1 MNTTQRSDDT
11 DHLPNPEDLL
21 PSTSSPEFRVHDVNV
36 VIPSDKPHQTNPPEP
51 QKILSTTQDD
61 PIQLTD
67 DNTTPADDAQIPFP
81 ASARSIRIDTLD
93 NGGNV
98 LGHAPIPGPCP
109 GPGSPKAEPI
119 LGRLLLFFTELK
131 MHNPSRHREAV
142 ERLRQLEEE
151 LRESGAV
158 CPPDPAVADAV
169 ARALAAAAP
178 GHDIQIRVNQSRHT
192 TTTKTVYETETPGMV
207 GLSPDHIRSL
217 HRQMLDSLVTGN
229 GSDAHAE
236 SGTTQKKE
244 TAEEG
249 FTDEDGALVVSKR
262 MTRLVT
268 TTRSALPGEAEP
280 APDSPVESMGSVKD
294 RIAAFESIA
303 RDQPPTPPRDE
314 QAGHAPV
321 AAPRRTSAAT
331 HETSE
336 EEVEEEDE
344 HGNVRKVIRK
354 KRITE
359 KYTRTEFHIPRREG
373 DAEEEPEVEQ
383 YRRTAS
389 ELSGGEHRPAAA
401 SRQESEIS
409 RRASE
414 AERRLSEDQQQL
426 SPASRQASEASRRAS
441 EAEHQPF
448 PVPASRQDSEASR
461 RASQAEGRLSEA
473 EHQPL
478 PASRQASEASR
489 RASEAETPAS
499 RASTQL
505 SETRPESPE
514 DEHLRRSMAESHAS
528 QYSEK
533 SRPSDAKPESPEL
546 SRRTSASKAESWVS
560 EEKETEKPE
569 FTGVEPAE
577 VHARR
582 PSVEEATKSVEEVVA
597 QASAPIESSEEEVE
611 EEDEHG
617 NVRRVIRKKRIMEK
631 YTRTEFHIPRREGEA
646 EDEPEAVTR
655 PESVEQHARTESENE
670 GEHRPTPASRQDSE
684 ASRRAHEAEHHLSED
699 EHRPSP
705 APASRQASEAS
716 RRASEAES
724 HTSGTHAP
732 EAETQKERR
741 DSEASS
747 RDQKLV
753 EHPHHL
759 EDVQEKPDRP
769 AELSYTAEAPKDIET
784 PMLEASPETQQYEDE
799 IKKAEI
805 RTTPPSAH
813 SPIGSSE
820 EEVEEEDE
828 HGNIRRVRRHI
839 KETHTRTEY
848 HIESREEPAE
858 HLEEV
863 QDHSKAAELHRHE
876 EPLAVETD
884 EPVKTAELRSTPP
897 GKRSPIDSDEEGFG
911 DKVKKAGMVV
921 GGIVAAPVALA
932 AYGVKEAYDRLKG
945 DKEEKEEHVHV
956 VEQPEEARYHEE
968 HQEVE
973 ESPRQRSSM
982 AESDASMTRS
992 HEQESFA
999 RSQMESPEAEAAQ
1012 SSAYSLE
1019 TEEVHHHEAPQV
1031 EAEHQGRILPATD
1044 EELRY
1049 EYEQYHPYSD
1059 SPARQE
1065 QISYEPTE
1073 FDAEEQAVH
1082 EHDEHQL
1089 PVHDAQHEEVQQQK
1103 VEHAES
1109 PIDKAPSGDEA
1120 NVPEA
1125 QLGDEQPQM
1134 VDEELR
1140 YEYEQYH
1147 HYEPES
1153 PQQFKEEHAG
1163 ASEDE
1168 HRVEPE
1174 KTEVGEEH
1182 HHEEYEE
1189 VLSPGEELERTQ
1201 ELETVRPASPA
1212 QEEEHPQQVV
1222 DDELRY
1228 EYEQYHP
1235 YPEADQASQQAEHY
1249 LEEYSPRR
1257 EDIPIIR
1264 QRSPTPEE
1272 PELPEDT
1279 ASVKSLSSQVGI
1291 QEEEQASEAQP
1302 VAGTEQPEEV
1312 VYLKEVVEEPVDQ
1325 EVPEESASV
1334 KSLNS
1339 QVEDVEPIVEHEETS
1354 HTFEQPEEI
1363 VYLKEVEAEVEE
1375 QPASPQSVMDSEEE
1389 AHEAPTSQETRKPSA
1404 PEFEADFETS
1414 KGEVPDSEAGKHHEQ
1429 EPEGDYEYQEPEPDA
1444 TSPIPSGEEKRNEAS
1459 EQDQTPSEVYS
1470 EEHRRESNTSERF
1483 AVHPEVAEAAAEAE
1497 FPASPRSSLAGE
1509 EHHVQS
1515 AEYEREVPS
1524 EVDAEH
1530 VEHRELHEETPAS
1543 PATETERK
1551 SSAYEEDEDIQASPA
1566 IEVTQFEEEKSKEYY
1581 VDPEVPDFGPY
1592 GEPVD
1597 GYPATERSAQV
1608 APHQEAHEIAE
1619 AHPELD
1625 EHADEPL
1632 PEAHPAESVPQTP
1645 TSPFEADR
1653 SSPIVESQG
1662 NFVEKETYPDEH
1674 YEYETYRPPTGGYE
1688 AQAQEHQQPE
1698 TPLSERSVQG
1708 SHHDTKRSSIA
1719 EASEKLVAEVLDD
1732 AEAEAIEESYQ
1743 EREYR
1748 DHEEPPQ
1755 EQFEGVPAR
1764 RKSEVQHESF
1774 DESRDAE
1781 QQQYQHDVIHESPE
1795 VEAFEEHGHEVP
1807 ASPKEGQE
1815 PRFETEDV
1823 MERESQ
1829 RSGSLEEVHQEEETR
1844 QQTPARSSIAE
1855 SPIQSEHEVVPE
1867 HLQLGEREHEVEQP
1881 QPTPSE
1887 SGLEPAETA
1896 ARGDSPVTQR
1906 HEAAYDH
1913 HEEPTFV
1920 QESALQ
1926 EAHDVHPEHFE
1937 AQLAQ
1942 SQVEKAVLEAQPP
1955 SYEESE
1961 RLEDVASA
1969 PTTPR
1974 STDLHAMEESK
1985 YQTYEDL
1992 SRTSDE
1998 EGEREDAD
2006 AIEQEGKPPT
2016 YEESEATH
2024 DTEPVQV
2031 RVEAVEPEP
2040 ESQFEEEDRNFGAE
2054 TRTPPASPVPEYD
2067 APVIESEEYQLE
2079 QYQPEAEADFE
2090 RAISPADSYEMA
2102 KQAREADEQRG
2113 QESPKSTDS
2122 RVEFEADVK
2131 AEVHSTAGSPISQGD
2146 AAERVEVGDQVY
2158 QRPTSPA
2165 DSFEMEEEQR
2175 ELGKQSDEESPR
2187 STDSRVEYGVEEE
2200 HQREELASRSPEVA
2214 GFEVQEHEDAPS
2226 PAAAQKPH
2234 IEHEH
2239 RHVVESEEYQFE
2251 HEAKHET
2258 TESPSHHQERSIE
2271 ETRPRLHRP
2280 DSLDVEPLEVQEE
2293 RDVGELLREH
2303 EPPTTPS
2310 VEEVSMPGE
2319 EAAVIESH
2327 GYDAGLD
2334 EESHPESPESEAD
2347 LGGHAEEGRSPSV
2360 DEHHREVHEAAPAS
2374 PLAGSPKP
2382 EEQLYHVEQERRI
2395 GFDHVQEESERFE
2408 ESHLTDTHVNE
2419 HHLRQEREAGVE
2431 EHQERPESPVESDK
2445 PSVLHEEEHH
2455 LRQEREVGFEEHQ
2468 QRPEFLADSD
2478 NHSQRHEEPQLE
2490 SPATSGPQSRTSGR
2504 AESIESPAQRTSRPD
2519 SGSEFR
2525 QEFDS
2530 EQYQLEHPEEAKYH
2544 QHEMEPES
2552 SGQTQEREDAFD
2564 EAQHYEKPTEVHGQ
2578 HLRHESVGGFVVSE
2592 ERPDEAERQS
2602 SRVSEDYPEAGSR
2615 KDSHTSQPAGYFAES
2630 PIIHSDEYR
2639 VDDDV
2644 QAVAEDQPY
2653 SESPRRESISALSE
2667 EEKASSPQPFE
2678 HHEHVEHTPESARI
2692 SHEEQIVESEQAQSP
2707 GDGYIIP
2714 SDDYEAYEERTQS
2727 PVTTLHEI
2735 REESMEEHDE
2745 AHFDEPARPS
2755 IPLSESP
2762 EELEKIELHSSP
2774 KTEGYAHFIEEK
2786 PLAQE
2791 VQEQEERVEH
2801 SVPETKDPEFYQEQA
2816 THKPDSESEGEELE
2830 HREGEAFIGEYKSEK
2845 KGLGSK
2851 VLGFAKKAGMVAG
2864 GVVAA
2869 PVALAA
2875 YGVKGAVES
2884 LQRRGSK
2891 GEYQA
2896 VATEDPEYLVHS
2908 ESYSP
2913 AEEERTNFERED
2925 LAEETAGRQYSDETF
2940 EEEHR
2945 KVEEQEPT
2953 QEQARLEPMQE
2964 ETATIRASEKPHVIQ
2979 SESYEH
2985 EEQFEAPKDEYVIH
2999 TEEHHQEADQHPE
3012 DSFEQVEAER
3022 EEKPA
3027 SPAVEDHQNSHLIQ
3041 SDEYE
3046 LVEGQPEEQHLDV
3059 DEYEIVHS
3067 PEEREDVPPASPG
3080 KQSEHASSPEDD
3092 HRAIAGDEEAEID
3105 EISLRLAVE
3114 AVGQAAHQ
3122 LSEQMTLEV
3131 TPRSPTVTDRSNV
3144 DSENISMDQ
3153 RGIEEEEKS
3162 SFEEHQQSPTAPSS
3176 TERSVIESE
3185 AYRGRDYETE
3195 EPESQEGTYRDTE
3208 ARYESDEKVLQHEE
3222 TPTTPPSTDR
3232 DRFGDYVTEE
3242 QTHRDSEVKVTE
3254 EQATPS
3260 TPSSAVIESESYD
3273 RPEEPPQDDEDDEYD
3288 AVSPVPSS
3296 ARSQKQLLKQESWY
3310 EKAVEPEVDYQSD
3323 LQEKLDI
3330 LAAQNREELPGP
3342 DEEDNI
3348 REEDDRT
3355 IPSEESLNRMASDMV
3370 RNVLETVE
3378 EETHQH
3384 SDEYGDY
3391 QMIGHPG
3398 VHTLRTTIDI
3408 ISDSART
3415 TPDVALRYGDDREET
3430 PPSAN
3435 ASGMLYIPEADPG
3448 RPVSPIPPTR
3458 TDSGLLIGLK
3468 QPEDTIVFEQCMTPD
3483 ILEQPSSVNP
3493 LLKKAMVESIQ
3504 LKGLE
3509 IPKKVE
3515 ATFEEK
3521 EQQQQLESPKQEERY
3536 QWSSE
3541 SLDHGSVKSHGS
3553 SAGKR
3558 YSTSRRSSGELS
3570 SQPADASPHER
3581 RDFGEEPE
3589 HIAREVVETE
3599 EYQVVETIEDPSEEG
3614 FDYPH
3619 DEPVDPEL
3627 ETVEEEPE
3635 DNDSLNGSGSSSA
3648 GQPVSL
3654 ASLARYKHTSSD
3666 NVSESSLQEFERIE
3680 KMVKGEGS
3688 LTGSDIEL
3696 ATGGNGALLKSGQG
3710 SLSSLAEFER
3720 IEAEIAK
3727 EAPEQ
3732 DEAMMLSDIREE
3744 SEAEDMSV
3752 RDTDDEDHDQHT
3764 DLRVVPIREEPEDRA
3779 DTPTGVSPA
3788 DSIEHVHLEAEGPTV
3803 DARIMEAS
3811 TDSLEPSG
3819 RPVQIVE
3826 PRMLESMEE
3835 TSLDEYEVIER
3846 MEVSTHDS
3854 LENLPHDRDSLL
3866 EGASQEVV
3874 TSQEAPGLSGD
3885 TVGTYQE
3892 HTDEDKDSLAGD
3904 MDNVVSSY
3912 SKTLTIFETTQTKP
3926 DGTVERIS
3934 RRVET
3939 RVEDPVTD
3947 HVTFTGTEGPEQVS
3961 RVLEGGSGRVETVD
3975 SQGNVTTTTV
3985 SRSPPQPRH

>member
-1 MNTTQRSDDT
+1 MKKDSATSLKT
-11 DHLPNPEDLL
+11 D
-21 PSTSSPEFRVHDVNV
+21 
-36 VIPSDKPHQTNPPEP
+36 
-51 QKILSTTQDD
+51 
-61 PIQLTD
+61 
-67 DNTTPADDAQIPFP
+67 
-81 ASARSIRIDTLD
+81 
-93 NGGNV
+93 
-98 LGHAPIPGPCP
+98 
-109 GPGSPKAEPI
+109 
-119 LGRLLLFFTELK
+119 
-131 MHNPSRHREAV
+131 
-142 ERLRQLEEE
+142 
-151 LRESGAV
+151 
-158 CPPDPAVADAV
+158 
-169 ARALAAAAP
+169 
-178 GHDIQIRVNQSRHT
+178 
-192 TTTKTVYETETPGMV
+192 
-207 GLSPDHIRSL
+207 
-217 HRQMLDSLVTGN
+217 
-229 GSDAHAE
+229 
-236 SGTTQKKE
+236 
-244 TAEEG
+244 
-249 FTDEDGALVVSKR
+249 
-262 MTRLVT
+262 
-268 TTRSALPGEAEP
+268 
-280 APDSPVESMGSVKD
+280 
-294 RIAAFESIA
+294 
-303 RDQPPTPPRDE
+303 
-314 QAGHAPV
+314 
-321 AAPRRTSAAT
+321 
-331 HETSE
+331 
-336 EEVEEEDE
+336 
-344 HGNVRKVIRK
+344 
-354 KRITE
+354 
-359 KYTRTEFHIPRREG
+359 
-373 DAEEEPEVEQ
+373 
-383 YRRTAS
+383 
-389 ELSGGEHRPAAA
+389 
-401 SRQESEIS
+401 
-409 RRASE
+409 
-414 AERRLSEDQQQL
+414 
-426 SPASRQASEASRRAS
+426 
-441 EAEHQPF
+441 
-448 PVPASRQDSEASR
+448 
-461 RASQAEGRLSEA
+461 
-473 EHQPL
+473 
-478 PASRQASEASR
+478 
-489 RASEAETPAS
+489 
-499 RASTQL
+499 
-505 SETRPESPE
+505 
-514 DEHLRRSMAESHAS
+514 
-528 QYSEK
+528 
-533 SRPSDAKPESPEL
+533 
-546 SRRTSASKAESWVS
+546 
-560 EEKETEKPE
+560 
-569 FTGVEPAE
+569 
-577 VHARR
+577 
-582 PSVEEATKSVEEVVA
+582 
-597 QASAPIESSEEEVE
+597 
-611 EEDEHG
+611 
-617 NVRRVIRKKRIMEK
+617 
-631 YTRTEFHIPRREGEA
+631 
-646 EDEPEAVTR
+646 
-655 PESVEQHARTESENE
+655 
-670 GEHRPTPASRQDSE
+670 
-684 ASRRAHEAEHHLSED
+684 
-699 EHRPSP
+699 
-705 APASRQASEAS
+705 
-716 RRASEAES
+716 
-724 HTSGTHAP
+724 
-732 EAETQKERR
+732 
-741 DSEASS
+741 
-747 RDQKLV
+747 
-753 EHPHHL
+753 
-759 EDVQEKPDRP
+759 
-769 AELSYTAEAPKDIET
+769 
-784 PMLEASPETQQYEDE
+784 
-799 IKKAEI
+799 
-805 RTTPPSAH
+805 
-813 SPIGSSE
+813 
-820 EEVEEEDE
+820 
-828 HGNIRRVRRHI
+828 
-839 KETHTRTEY
+839 
-848 HIESREEPAE
+848 
-858 HLEEV
+858 
-863 QDHSKAAELHRHE
+863 
-876 EPLAVETD
+876 
-884 EPVKTAELRSTPP
+884 
-897 GKRSPIDSDEEGFG
+897 
-911 DKVKKAGMVV
+911 
-921 GGIVAAPVALA
+921 
-932 AYGVKEAYDRLKG
+932 
-945 DKEEKEEHVHV
+945 
-956 VEQPEEARYHEE
+956 
-968 HQEVE
+968 
-973 ESPRQRSSM
+973 
-982 AESDASMTRS
+982 
-992 HEQESFA
+992 
-999 RSQMESPEAEAAQ
+999 
-1012 SSAYSLE
+1012 
-1019 TEEVHHHEAPQV
+1019 EVHHHEAPQV
-1031 EAEHQGRILPATD
+1031 EAEHQAHILPATD

-1073 FDAEEQAVH
+1073 FDSEEQAVH

-1089 PVHDAQHEEVQQQK
+1089 PVHDAQHEEVQQQQ

-1109 PIDKAPSGDEA
+1109 PIDKAPSGDEV
-1120 NVPEA
+1120 NVPAA
-1125 QLGDEQPQM
+1125 QFRDEQPQI

-1168 HRVEPE
+1168 HRVKPE
-1174 KTEVGEEH
+1174 KTEVVEERR
-1182 HHEEYEE
+1182 HEEREE

-1201 ELETVRPASPA
+1201 ELETVQPASPA
-1212 QEEEHPQQVV
+1212 QEEEYPQQVV

-1235 YPEADQASQQAEHY
+1235 YPEADQASQQAEHH

-1291 QEEEQASEAQP
+1291 QEEELASEAQP
-1302 VAGTEQPEEV
+1302 VAGTTASTEQEQPEEV

-1339 QVEDVEPIVEHEETS
+1339 QVENVEPIVEHKETS

-1363 VYLKEVEAEVEE
+1363 VYLKEVETEVEE

-1389 AHEAPTSQETRKPSA
+1389 VHEAPTSQETRKPSA

-1414 KGEVPDSEAGKHHEQ
+1414 KGEVSDSEVGKHHDQGPEVVESQIVYETEHHVDQ
-1429 EPEGDYEYQEPEPDA
+1429 EPRFDEAEGADGEQHEDVHLQAPTPEIEHEYQEPEPDA
-1444 TSPIPSGEEKRNEAS
+1444 TSPIPSGEEKRYEAS
-1459 EQDQTPSEVYS
+1459 EQDQTPSEAYS
-1470 EEHRRESNTSERF
+1470 EEHRRESTSSEHF

-1515 AEYEREVPS
+1515 AEYEREVLS
-1524 EVDAEH
+1524 EVGAEH
-1530 VEHRELHEETPAS
+1530 VEHRELHKEAPAS

-1551 SSAYEEDEDIQASPA
+1551 SSVYDEDEDVQASPA

-1597 GYPATERSAQV
+1597 GYPATDRSAQV
-1608 APHQEAHEIAE
+1608 ERHQEAHELAE

-1625 EHADEPL
+1625 EHGEAPL

-1645 TSPFEADR
+1645 TSPVESDQP
-1653 SSPIVESQG
+1653 SPIVESQEYYE
-1662 NFVEKETYPDEH
+1662 EKTTYPNEH

-1688 AQAQEHQQPE
+1688 AQAQEQQQPE

-1708 SHHDTKRSSIA
+1708 PHQDTKRSSIA

-1755 EQFEGVPAR
+1755 EQFVGVPAR
-1764 RKSEVQHESF
+1764 RKSEVQRESF

-1781 QQQYQHDVIHESPE
+1781 QQQYQHDVIHESPD
-1795 VEAFEEHGHEVP
+1795 VEAFEE
-1807 ASPKEGQE
+1807 
-1815 PRFETEDV
+1815 RFETEDG

-1829 RSGSLEEVHQEEETR
+1829 RSGSLEEVRPEEEAR
-1844 QQTPARSSIAE
+1844 QQTPARASVAE
-1855 SPIQSEHEVVPE
+1855 SPLQSEREVVPE
-1867 HLQLGEREHEVEQP
+1867 HQELGERQHEAE
-1881 QPTPSE
+1881 QPTPFE

-1920 QESALQ
+1920 QESALK

-2024 DTEPVQV
+2024 DAEPVQI

-2040 ESQFEEEDRNFGAE
+2040 ESQFEEEDRQFETE

-2067 APVIESEEYQLE
+2067 ASVIESEEYQLE

-2090 RAISPADSYEMA
+2090 RPISPADSYEMA
-2102 KQAREADEQRG
+2102 KQAREAEEQRG

-2122 RVEFEADVK
+2122 RVEFEDEVK
-2131 AEVHSTAGSPISQGD
+2131 AEVHSTAGSSISQRD
-2146 AAERVEVGDQVY
+2146 AAERVEVRDQVY
-2158 QRPTSPA
+2158 ERPASPA
-2165 DSFEMEEEQR
+2165 NSFEMEEEQR

-2200 HQREELASRSPEVA
+2200 QQREELASRSPEVA

-2258 TESPSHHQERSIE
+2258 TEAPSHHQARSIE

-2327 GYDAGLD
+2327 GYDGGLD

-2360 DEHHREVHEAAPAS
+2360 DEHHREVHEAAPGS
-2374 PLAGSPKP
+2374 PLADSAKP
-2382 EEQLYHVEQERRI
+2382 EEQLYRAEQERRT
-2395 GFDHVQEESERFE
+2395 GFDQVQEEPERFE
-2408 ESHLTDTHVNE
+2408 ESHPETPEEAGRHVDEDYLRQERDAGFEEHQHRPESLAESDGPSMHHEDE

-2490 SPATSGPQSRTSGR
+2490 SPATSGPESRTSGR

-2552 SGQTQEREDAFD
+2552 SGQTQGREDAFD
-2564 EAQHYEKPTEVHGQ
+2564 EAQHYEKPTEVHGH
-2578 HLRHESVGGFVVSE
+2578 HLRHESVSGFVEGE
-2592 ERPDEAERQS
+2592 EGPDEAERRS

-2615 KDSHTSQPAGYFAES
+2615 RESHASQPVGYFAES
-2630 PIIHSDEYR
+2630 PIIPSDEYR
-2639 VDDDV
+2639 VDDE
-2644 QAVAEDQPY
+2644 AVPEDKPY
-2653 SESPRRESISALSE
+2653 SESERRESISALSE
-2667 EEKASSPQPFE
+2667 EEKASSPQPIE

-2692 SHEEQIVESEQAQSP
+2692 SYNEQTVESEQAQSP

-2755 IPLSESP
+2755 VPLSESP

-2786 PLAQE
+2786 PLVHEGQ
-2791 VQEQEERVEH
+2791 VEEELVEN
-2801 SVPETKDPEFYQEQA
+2801 SVPETKDPEFYQEQTA
-2816 THKPDSESEGEELE
+2816 YKPDSESEGEELE
-2830 HREGEAFIGEYKSEK
+2830 HREGEAFVGEYKPEK

-2925 LAEETAGRQYSDETF
+2925 LVEETAGRQYSDETF

-2945 KVEEQEPT
+2945 KVEEPVEEEHT
-2953 QEQARLEPMQE
+2953 RLEPVQE

-2999 TEEHHQEADQHPE
+2999 TEEHHQEAEQHPE
-3012 DSFEQVEAER
+3012 DSFEQVEADGEA
-3022 EEKPA
+3022 KPA
-3027 SPAVEDHQNSHLIQ
+3027 SPAVEDHQKSHLIQ
-3041 SDEYE
+3041 SDDYE

-3080 KQSEHASSPEDD
+3080 KQSQHASSPEDD

-3105 EISLRLAVE
+3105 EISQRLAVE

-3153 RGIEEEEKS
+3153 RAIEEEEKS
-3162 SFEEHQQSPTAPSS
+3162 SFEEHQQSPTTPST

-3185 AYRGRDYETE
+3185 AYRDRDYETE

-3208 ARYESDEKVLQHEE
+3208 ARYESDEKVLQHQE

-3242 QTHRDSEVKVTE
+3242 QTHRDSDVKVTE

-3273 RPEEPPQDDEDDEYD
+3273 RPAESSQVDEDDEYD

-3330 LAAQNREELPGP
+3330 LAAQNREELPRP

-3348 REEDDRT
+3348 REEDDRA
-3355 IPSEESLNRMASDMV
+3355 IPSEESLNRMATDMV

-3378 EETHQH
+3378 EEAHQH

-3391 QMIGHPG
+3391 QTIGHPG

-3521 EQQQQLESPKQEERY
+3521 EQQEQLESPKQEERY
-3536 QWSSE
+3536 QGSSE
-3541 SLDHGSVKSHGS
+3541 SLDHGSVKSHSS

-3558 YSTSRRSSGELS
+3558 YSTSRRSSGGLS
-3570 SQPADASPHER
+3570 SQHADASPDER

-3614 FDYPH
+3614 FEYPH

-3912 SKTLTIFETTQTKP
+3912 AKTLTIFETTQTKP